1 MLVTGKNGIGVKEM
15 PHVTSHATP
24 MYAMILSLNIISP
37 PLRATLPF
45 QLTNFFAFAICFAP
59 HRKRTQKRNLEEGEK
74 SVWRRL
80 IYFRL
85 TPRCPI
91 TAIQYPI

>member
-1 MLVTGKNGIGVKEM
+1 MSHLA
-15 PHVTSHATP
+15 SHAHARVDFVSKHNLASPTRDVTIP
-24 MYAMILSLNIISP
+24 NLLNV
-37 PLRATLPF
+37 
-45 QLTNFFAFAICFAP
+45 FAFAICFAP

-80 IYFRL
+80 IYFRF

>member
-1 MLVTGKNGIGVKEM
+1 M
-15 PHVTSHATP
+15 PMRV
-24 MYAMILSLNIISP
+24 MILSLNTISP

-45 QLTNFFAFAICFAP
+45 LTYSNVFAFAICFAP
-59 HRKRTQKRNLEEGEK
+59 HRKRTQKMNPEEGEK

-85 TPRCPI
+85 TP
-91 TAIQYPI
+91 

>member
-1 MLVTGKNGIGVKEM
+1 M

-24 MYAMILSLNIISP
+24 MYAIILSLNIISP
-37 PLRATLPF
+37 FLRATLPF
-45 QLTNFFAFAICFAP
+45 LTYSNVFAYAICFAP
-59 HRKRTQKRNLEEGEK
+59 HRKRTQKMNLEEGEK

-85 TPRCPI
+85 TP
-91 TAIQYPI
+91 